1 MVITGCLERVLL
13 VSVSINGATDVGADT
28 NSDSL
33 TVNVAAFDVTVVAAA
48 LVSTQRNCYEGVV
61 G

>member
-13 VSVSINGATDVGADT
+13 VSVSINGVTDVGADT

-33 TVNVAAFDVTVVAAA
+33 TVNVAEVDVTVVAAT
-48 LVSTQRNCYEGVV
+48 LESTQRNCSEGVV

>member
-13 VSVSINGATDVGADT
+13 VSVSINGDTDVGADT

-48 LVSTQRNCYEGVV
+48 LVSTQRNCSEGVV